1 MKIRS
6 LAIENFRRFREPM
19 RLDGLT
25 GGLNLICEPNESG
38 KSTVLEAMRAAL
50 FERHGAGSGFVK
62 SLRPWGDETAP
73 TVELTFDIGDDSWVV
88 SKRFLQRPQIT
99 LTGPGAVTF
108 TSDAGEE
115 KLQTLLGFEKASNRG
130 ADDESR
136 GVLGLLWVQQGA
148 ALSLNAPGRIARE
161 TIQSVLASE
170 VGAVTGGKRAAA
182 VVSAVEAGYTALRT
196 GKTGA
201 ATGVLVEA
209 QRQLEA
215 ARLARETAER
225 QLERYGEVLDALSA
239 AREELKRLERDA
251 ADPAQSELDAAWR
264 RDLEVA
270 KAAAAKVRETQARLG
285 EATSRREQS
294 EAAVADRAK
303 LQTDFAAENAAVLAA
318 EAAIKAFAP
327 TLASAVKAEAER
339 AEELKLARTALQ
351 KIEGEATKARDAER
365 ASARSRALADAFSR
379 LDAAEAVAGSL
390 GAQRATL
397 ESIVV
402 DDDIYQE
409 LVDLDRKVSLASAA
423 LEAGS
428 PTLELNFLAGGAEK
442 TKLNGQPAEPG
453 RSVLAHAVEI
463 DVAGIGSFT
472 FTPAETAGLAAES
485 AVRRAREDFS
495 AALART
501 DLPTLEAARAA
512 ATDRRETAARIN
524 SLVARLDATCPAD
537 LSLGVQAGLGA
548 LRAALHGV
556 ERPGQGVG
564 DPAEVVKAAENAEQA
579 LADAR
584 VAEQQA
590 SGARDSAAEALV
602 AVDAEHQRLAS
613 VMRDAS
619 ALREHFK
626 KGLDSARASRAD
638 DALEQDLQLARQQEA
653 RSSAEAESA
662 TQAAAGFS
670 VEELDRRLANSDARR
685 RNVEQERVRLAGEI
699 GGLAESARS
708 EGEKGP
714 AGELE
719 SALESEASSSARLA
733 VVTEEAET
741 LSLLRSVLADASR
754 EATKLYLGPV
764 TDRVSPYVQ
773 RLLPGAS
780 LEMSDSMIAG
790 GISRGGR
797 VEPADLLSRG
807 TQEQLAVLTRI
818 AFADLL
824 LEKGQPVS
832 LILDDALVYSDDSR
846 LETMTDII
854 AEVATRMQVI
864 VLTCRKRAFMH
875 LDANRLS
882 LRPTAPLAAAK

>member
-25 GGLNLICEPNESG
+25 DGLNLICEPNESG

-50 FERHGAGSGFVK
+50 FERHGAGSGFIK

-73 TVELTFDIGDDSWVV
+73 TVELTFDLGNDSWVV
-88 SKRFLQRPQIT
+88 AKRFLQRPQIT
-99 LTGPGAVTF
+99 LSGPGGVTF

-115 KLQTLLGFEKASNRG
+115 KLQTLLSFEKASNRG

-182 VVSAVEAGYTALRT
+182 VITAVEAGYTALRT

-201 ATGVLVEA
+201 ATGALAEA
-209 QRQLEA
+209 QRQFEA
-215 ARLARETAER
+215 ARTVRETAER
-225 QLERYGEVLDALSA
+225 QLERYGEVLDTLSA
-239 AREELKRLERDA
+239 ARDELKRLERDA
-251 ADPAQSELDAAWR
+251 ADPAQSELDATWR

-285 EATSRREQS
+285 EATSRREQA
-294 EAAVADRAK
+294 EAAVADRTK
-303 LQTDFAAENAAVLAA
+303 LQADFTNQDAAVLAA
-318 EAAIKAFAP
+318 EAAIEVFAS
-327 TLASAVKAEAER
+327 TLANAINAEAER
-339 AEELKLARTALQ
+339 AEELTLARTALQ
-351 KIEGEATKARDAER
+351 KIEAEATKARDAER
-365 ASARSRALADAFSR
+365 ASARSRALVDAFAR
-379 LDAAEAVAGSL
+379 LDAAEAIASAL
-390 GAQRATL
+390 EAQRSAL
-397 ESIVV
+397 KAIVV

-428 PTLELNFLAGGAEK
+428 PTLELSFLAGGAEK
-442 TKLNGQPAEPG
+442 TRLNGQPAEAG

-463 DVAGIGSFT
+463 DVTGIGSFT
-472 FTPAETAGLAAES
+472 FAPAETAGLAAET
-485 AVRRAREDFS
+485 AVRRAREDLI

-501 DLPTLEAARAA
+501 GLPTLEAARAA
-512 ATDRRETAARIN
+512 ATERRETAASVN

-537 LSLGVQAGLGA
+537 LSLGARAGVDA
-548 LRAALHGV
+548 LRAALHAV
-556 ERPGQGVG
+556 ERPGQGSA
-564 DPAEVVKAAENAEQA
+564 DPAVVAKAAEDAEQA

-584 VAEQQA
+584 VAEHQA
-590 SGARDSAAEALV
+590 SGARDSAADGLV
-602 AVDAEHQRLAS
+602 AVETEHQRLAS
-613 VMRDAS
+613 VMREAS
-619 ALREHFK
+619 ALREHFN
-626 KGLDSARASRAD
+626 KGLVAARTSRLD
-638 DALEQDLQLARQQEA
+638 DVLEQDLRLTRQQEA
-653 RSSAEAESA
+653 RTSAEAESA
-662 TQAAAGFS
+662 TQGAAGFS
-670 VEELDRRLANSDARR
+670 VEELERRLANSDARR

-699 GGLAESARS
+699 GRLAESARS

-719 SALESEASSSARLA
+719 TALESEASSSARLA
-733 VVTEEAET
+733 AVAEEAET
-741 LSLLRSVLADASR
+741 LSLLRSVLAEASR

-797 VEPADLLSRG
+797 IEPADLLSRG

-854 AEVATRMQVI
+854 AEVAQRMQVI

-882 LRPTAPLAAAK
+882 LRPMAHPQVAG